1 MQLDIQD
8 QNEPETLDL
17 QILSLHCFSLW
28 NIQGTPPHPLLKKK
42 KKSELVFKYGI

>member
-28 NIQGTPPHPLLKKK
+28 NIQGTPPPPPPQKKK
-42 KKSELVFKYGI
+42 KKK